1 MLKKSITIFVLIFIV
16 IFIINIV
23 YYYSNKGNVA
33 VIKID
38 GIITNS
44 DASRWIKEI
53 KAVQSDSG
61 YKAILIEINS
71 PGGSANASEK
81 LYLAIKKADKTKPVI
96 AMIEALGASGA
107 YYAACG
113 ARKIVAYPTSVVGS
127 IGVLFETLN
136 ISGLAGKIGI
146 SSFVVKSGKVKDV
159 GNPFRKPTEADKAM
173 LQRVVNGIYKQ
184 FLDDVAQSRHIKP
197 KVLKQYA
204 NGSVFAAEDAL
215 KIGLIDA
222 VGSMEK
228 TKNILKKESGIKS
241 IRFTFIRK
249 NKSIVGS
256 LIGERF
262 SFFLDY
268 IKFKLTPSV
277 KAIFYD

>member
-1 MLKKSITIFVLIFIV
+1 MLKKSITIFFVIFIV

-33 VIKID
+33 VINID

-44 DASRWIKEI
+44 DASRWIKQI
-53 KAVQSDSG
+53 KDVQSDSG
-61 YKAILIEINS
+61 YKAILIKINS

-81 LYLAIKKADKTKPVI
+81 LYLAIKKADKTKPVVAI
-96 AMIEALGASGA
+96 IGALGASGA

-136 ISGLAGKIGI
+136 ISGLADKIGI
-146 SSFVVKSGKVKDV
+146 SSFVVKSGKIKDV

-197 KVLKQYA
+197 EVLKKYA
-204 NGSVFAAEDAL
+204 NGSVFAADDAL

-228 TKNILKKESGIKS
+228 AKNILKKESGIKS

-249 NKSIVGS
+249 NKSIVGN

-268 IKFKLTPSV
+268 IEFKLTPSV